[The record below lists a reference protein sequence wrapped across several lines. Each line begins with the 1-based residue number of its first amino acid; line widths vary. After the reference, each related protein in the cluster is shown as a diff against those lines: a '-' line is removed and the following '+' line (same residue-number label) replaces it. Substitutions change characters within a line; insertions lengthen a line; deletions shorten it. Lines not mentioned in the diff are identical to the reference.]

1 MKRSYFL
8 LTVPELSLELLELDE
23 RVTELDELD
32 PAEELER
39 VAEPLDDERL
49 GVEVLRLELELDGRD
64 IVRLEEELELELEE
78 DLCTEEEDEL
88 VLGTLL
94 TVPTELDCDD
104 FSELETLPFASEP
117 LTRCTGVVVP
127 VPESDCLVTE
137 AALLLGTILLSSP
150 DLVMTAPVLSPALPI
165 AVVPDAR
172 VIVADGL
179 YPSPMPYVVLS
190 PNDVPLRT

>member
-1 MKRSYFL
+1 MKRSYLL
-8 LTVPELSLELLELDE
+8 LTVPELPLELLELELLELELPELDD
-23 RVTELDELD
+23 RVTEPDELD
-32 PAEELER
+32 PAEELDR
-39 VAEPLDDERL
+39 VAELLDDERL

-64 IVRLEEELELELEE
+64 VVRLEEELELELEE
-78 DLCTEEEDEL
+78 DLCTEDEDEL

-104 FSELETLPFASEP
+104 CPELETLPPESEP
-117 LTRCTGVVVP
+117 LTRRTGVVVP

-150 DLVMTAPVLSPALPI
+150 DLVMTAPAFSPDLPI

-179 YPSPMPYVVLS
+179 YPSTTP
-190 PNDVPLRT
+190 